1 MTVRPKD
8 TIITAPV
15 AELLD
20 PEIHTPPKGVQL
32 LVVTKGG
39 VVIKAPW
46 AADCIAW
53 GYLPRIPESVK
64 AREREKAAALLVR
77 NGDRDE

>member
-1 MTVRPKD
+1 MTNRPKD
-8 TIITAPV
+8 AIITAKV

-20 PEIHTPPKGVQL
+20 PEIHPPPRGVQL
-32 LVVTKGG
+32 LVVTRGG

-53 GYLPRIPESVK
+53 GCLPKLPESVK
-64 AREREKAAALLVR
+64 ARERAKAEALLVK
-77 NGDRDE
+77 DES

>member
-1 MTVRPKD
+1 MTARPQD
-8 TIITAPV
+8 TIITAQV
-15 AELLD
+15 SELLD
-20 PEIHTPPKGVQL
+20 PEIHPPPKGVQL
-32 LVVTKGG
+32 LVVTRGG

-64 AREREKAAALLVR
+64 ARERAKADALLVR
-77 NGDRDE
+77 D

>member
-1 MTVRPKD
+1 MTGRPRD

-20 PEIHTPPKGVQL
+20 PEIHTPPRGVQL
-32 LVVTKGG
+32 LVVTRGG
-39 VVIKAPW
+39 VIIKAPW

-53 GYLPRIPESVK
+53 GYLPKLPESVK
-64 AREREKAAALLVR
+64 IREQAKAEAMLVR
-77 NGDRDE
+77 GNS

>member
-1 MTVRPKD
+1 MTTRPQD

-20 PEIHTPPKGVQL
+20 PEIHPPPKGVQL
-32 LVVTKGG
+32 LVVTRGG

-53 GYLPRIPESVK
+53 GYLPRIPETVK
-64 AREREKAAALLVR
+64 ASQRAKAEALLVR
-77 NGDRDE
+77 

>member
-1 MTVRPKD
+1 MTNRPQD
-8 TIITAPV
+8 TIITAQV
-15 AELLD
+15 SELLD
-20 PEIHTPPKGVQL
+20 PEMHTPPKGVQL
-32 LVVTKGG
+32 LVVTRGG

-64 AREREKAAALLVR
+64 ARERERAAAALVR
-77 NGDRDE
+77 D